1 MAIISGARHRAAISG
16 VFLIGLTVLGWNA
29 GSPGLAT
36 AYVDPVARIQAQDE
50 SVYGSISLEMAKN
63 GDWLTPRFL
72 GRYVLYKP
80 PLLYWLEAA
89 AVKMLGPL
97 ANTLGSEK
105 PIPDRG
111 RQRAVKLF
119 ALRLPSILAGA
130 ATVTLVFAWLLEE
143 NAPLAAAAAGATLL
157 LSSHLFFVL
166 SRIGLTDA
174 LLTFWTVLAMFALAR
189 DPGLA
194 SRAGLWTFGIAS
206 GAAMLTKGIA
216 GLFALLALA
225 LFCVISRERP
235 AWRRLAAAAAISA
248 AVAAP
253 WYLYQLVRNTRWFW
267 AEYVLTEVLTNSVG
281 SPVQSTRESHVGYYL
296 KRLIALDAP
305 LFAAALIALTR
316 KRPRV
321 VLAWLAVVLAAALS
335 FEYRNTSYLLPVFPA
350 MALLVGGAIPK
361 DWAKWALALAVAL
374 FVAKALTPAA
384 IWGIPFQAESV
395 IAVEPALD
403 RYAAMKRGNELIL
416 GDPDDGFS
424 SACLDLPKVR
434 YLFLDA
440 SYQRRT
446 YALDFE
452 YLGII
457 VTASDFARLPEVGPK
472 AVRPQFER
480 RLRDWGLNLSQHV
493 HGDPIATVILA
504 PTLGQIQALVHDHP
518 GSDFLL
524 PVEWAAQDEGVHE
537 VLPVGDGKDLLLS
550 REVVHRP

>member
-1 MAIISGARHRAAISG
+1 M
-16 VFLIGLTVLGWNA
+16 
-29 GSPGLAT
+29 
-36 AYVDPVARIQAQDE
+36 YVDPVARIQAQDE

-72 GRYVLYKP
+72 DRYVLYKP
-80 PLLYWLEAA
+80 PLLYWFEAA
-89 AVKMLGPL
+89 AVKMLGR
-97 ANTLGSEK
+97 
-105 PIPDRG
+105 IRI
-111 RQRAVKLF
+111 

-130 ATVTLVFAWLLEE
+130 ATVTLVFAWLLAG
-143 NAPLAAAAAGATLL
+143 NAPLAAAAAGAMLL
-157 LSSHLFFVL
+157 LSNPLFFVL

-189 DPGLA
+189 DPRLA

-225 LFCVISRERP
+225 VFCVISRERP
-235 AWRRLAAAAAISA
+235 AWRRLAAAVAISA

-253 WYLYQLVRNTRWFW
+253 WYLYQLVRHTRWFW

-281 SPVQSTRESHVGYYL
+281 SPVQSTQESHVGYYL

-321 VLAWLAVVLAAALS
+321 LLAWLAVVLAAELS

-350 MALLVGGAIPK
+350 LALLVGGAIPR
-361 DWAKWALALAVAL
+361 DWAKWVLALAVAL
-374 FVAKALTPAA
+374 FAAKTLAPAA
-384 IWGIPFQAESV
+384 TWGIPFKAESV
-395 IAVEPALD
+395 IAVEPVLD
-403 RYAAMKRGNELIL
+403 RYAAMQRGNELIL

-446 YALDFE
+446 YALDFD
-452 YLGII
+452 YLGVV
-457 VTASDFARLPEVGPK
+457 VTASDFARLPEVG
-472 AVRPQFER
+472 AQALRPQFEQ
-480 RLRDWGLNLSQHV
+480 RLRDWGLD

-524 PVEWAAQDEGVHE
+524 PVEWAANDAGVHE
-537 VLPVGDGKDLLLS
+537 ILPIGDGKELLLS